1 MPVITLPYRYL
12 ERLVGLP
19 REAIV
24 ERMPMFGSD
33 IERRCEDHV
42 DVEFFAN
49 RPDLFSTEGA
59 ARALR
64 GFLGVEEGLVR
75 YVTSPS
81 GITFSVDP
89 GLAEIRP
96 HLGSAVVRGLS
107 LDEEAIVSLMGLQE
121 ALHWAVGRGR
131 RKVAIGLHDLARV
144 RPPFRYLASP
154 RDRRFVPLD
163 FEEAMSMEEMLERHP
178 KGRAFA
184 HLVADAPRFPLIV
197 DADDQVLSFPPII
210 NGELTRVST
219 ATTDVLLDCTGTD
232 RRAVETATT
241 ILCTALAEAGGR
253 LETVEIDGV
262 AAPSL
267 ASSFREVSV
276 GECSRLLGLDL
287 DASTMAGLLRRMRFG
302 AEPAGADRVRVEVP
316 CYRADIMH
324 DWDVFED
331 VGIAYGYERFEAV
344 PSKTATIAE
353 ELPVTGLKRDVREA
367 LCGLG
372 YLETMPFVLTSEE
385 VLFTRMR
392 REPSPD
398 VLRLLHPISEEQS
411 VARTSLLPLLMELL
425 EYNRFRE
432 LAQRLFAVGETLHGY
447 RTGLGAAAVSCHGA
461 ADFSEAYAV
470 ADALCRELG
479 LAYEAVESDDPAFI
493 EGRRGALVVDGATI
507 GGFGEVHPEAL
518 GAFGL
523 DHPVAAVEIDLSARA
538 TGDSVGRRQS

>member
-1 MPVITLPYRYL
+1 MPVITLPYGYL
-12 ERLVGLP
+12 ERLVGLS
-19 REAIV
+19 RDVIV
-24 ERMPMFGSD
+24 DRLPMLGSD
-33 IERRCEDHV
+33 IERREEDHV

-64 GFLGVEEGLVR
+64 GFLGVEEGPPR
-75 YVTSPS
+75 YSATPS
-81 GITFSVDP
+81 GIAFSVDP
-89 GLAEIRP
+89 GLAGIRP
-96 HLGSAVVRGLS
+96 FLGSAVVRGLA
-107 LDEEAIVSLMGLQE
+107 LDEESIVSLMGLQE

-144 RPPFRYLASP
+144 RPPFRYVAAP
-154 RDRRFVPLD
+154 RDRGFVPLD
-163 FEEAMSMEEMLERHP
+163 FEEEMSMERMLEEHP
-178 KGRAFA
+178 KGRAYA

-197 DADDQVLSFPPII
+197 DADDAVLSFPPII

-262 AAPSL
+262 TWPSL
-267 ASSFREVSV
+267 ASAFREVSV
-276 GECSRLLGLDL
+276 GECNRLLGLEL
-287 DASTMAGLLRRMRFG
+287 DGPTLAALLRRMRFG
-302 AEPAGADRVRVEVP
+302 AEPVRPDRVRVEVP

-331 VGIAYGYERFEAV
+331 VAIAHGYDRFPAV
-344 PSKTATIAE
+344 PSRTATIAE
-353 ELPVTGLKRDVREA
+353 ELPAARLKRDVREI

-372 YLETMPFVLTSEE
+372 YLETMPFVLTSPA
-385 VLFTRMR
+385 VLYARMR
-392 REPSPD
+392 RQRPPETLP
-398 VLRLLHPISEEQS
+398 VLHPISEEQS
-411 VARTSLLPLLMELL
+411 VARTSLMPLLMELL

-432 LAQRLFAVGETLHGY
+432 LPQRLFAVGETLRGY

-479 LAYEAVESDDPAFI
+479 IAYAAVESNDPALI
-493 EGRRGALVVDGATI
+493 DGRRGAIVVDGNPV
-507 GGFGEVHPEAL
+507 GVFGEVHPGVL

-523 DHPVAAVEIDLSARA
+523 DHPVAAVELDLSSFLEDDAR
-538 TGDSVGRRQS
+538 

>member
-33 IERRCEDHV
+33 IERRCDDHV

-64 GFLGVEEGLVR
+64 GFLGVEEGPVR
-75 YVTSPS
+75 YETSPS
-81 GITFSVDP
+81 GIAFSVDP
-89 GLAEIRP
+89 GLADIRP

-144 RPPFRYLASP
+144 QPPFRYLAAP

-163 FEEAMSMEEMLERHP
+163 FEEAMSMEEMLECHP

-241 ILCTALAEAGGR
+241 ILCTALAEGGGR

-262 AAPSL
+262 TTPSL

-302 AEPAGADRVRVEVP
+302 AEPVGDDRVRVEVP

-411 VARTSLLPLLMELL
+411 VGRTSLLPLLMELL

-432 LAQRLFAVGETLHGY
+432 LPQRLFAVGETLHGY
-447 RTGLGAAAVSCHGA
+447 RTGLGGAAVSCHGA

-493 EGRRGALVVDGATI
+493 EGRRGALVVNGVTI
-507 GGFGEVHPEAL
+507 GSFGEVHPETL

-523 DHPVAAVEIDLSARA
+523 DHPVAAVDIDL
-538 TGDSVGRRQS
+538 TNLF

>member
-33 IERRCEDHV
+33 IERRCDDHV

-64 GFLGVEEGLVR
+64 GFLGIEEGPVR
-75 YVTSPS
+75 YETSPS
-81 GITFSVDP
+81 GIAFSVDP
-89 GLAEIRP
+89 GLVDIRP

-144 RPPFRYLASP
+144 RPPFRYLAAP
-154 RDRRFVPLD
+154 RDQRFVPLD
-163 FEEAMSMEEMLERHP
+163 FEEAVSMEEMLERHP

-184 HLVADAPRFPLIV
+184 HLVAEAPRFPLIV

-219 ATTDVLLDCTGTD
+219 ETTDVLLDCTGTD

-287 DASTMAGLLRRMRFG
+287 DAPTMAGLLRRMRFG
-302 AEPAGADRVRVEVP
+302 AESIGDDRVRVEVP

-331 VGIAYGYERFEAV
+331 VAIAYGYERFKAV
-344 PSKTATIAE
+344 PSETATIAE
-353 ELPVTGLKRDVREA
+353 ELPSSRLKRDVREA

-372 YLETMPFVLTSEE
+372 YLETMPFVLTSDD
-385 VLFTRMR
+385 VLFIRMR
-392 REPSPD
+392 REPAPD

-432 LAQRLFAVGETLHGY
+432 LPQRLFAVGETLRGY
-447 RTGLGAAAVSCHGA
+447 RTGIGTATVSCHGS

-479 LAYEAVESDDPAFI
+479 LAYTAVESDDPAFI
-493 EGRRGALVVDGATI
+493 EGRRGALVVHGATV
-507 GGFGEVHPEAL
+507 GVFGEVHPEVL

-523 DHPVAAVEIDLSARA
+523 DHPVAAVELDLSAWA
-538 TGDSVGRRQS
+538 AGDALDRPQS